1 MRPIFDGNS
10 CIWRLFL
17 LAVLFQDVENRRI
30 MTMQCSIK
38 RNQDKKDTKDIS
50 IRILLRME
58 VTARRTSIWIKIW
71 VKDANNLFV
80 DTAQNEG
87 KDYKGAR
94 KKIQRGGGGS
104 RRSAAKKCMFFTQN
118 KKKA

>member
-1 MRPIFDGNS
+1 
-10 CIWRLFL
+10 
-17 LAVLFQDVENRRI
+17 

-58 VTARRTSIWIKIW
+58 VTMEVLEGQVFGLKF
-71 VKDANNLFV
+71 ANNLFV

-87 KDYKGAR
+87 KDYKGAC
-94 KKIQRGGGGS
+94 KKNPKGWGGG
-104 RRSAAKKCMFFTQN
+104 RVDILPLKIV
-118 KKKA
+118 